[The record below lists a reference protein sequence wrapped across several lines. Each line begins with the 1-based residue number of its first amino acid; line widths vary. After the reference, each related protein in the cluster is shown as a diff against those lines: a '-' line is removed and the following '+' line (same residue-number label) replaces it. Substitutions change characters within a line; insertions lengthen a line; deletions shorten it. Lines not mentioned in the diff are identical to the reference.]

1 MTPVPVILVIADI
14 SGYTRYL
21 MANAKDLAHSQAII
35 SDLIETVLREVEPPL
50 AVAKFEGDAVFFS
63 GRKTTTDP
71 LPREQRRALGQRLV
85 RFLDAFRQRVHELEQ
100 ATLCRCSACRHIG
113 GLKLK
118 LIVHSGEA
126 LFHRID
132 GHEELAGPDVIIVHR
147 LLKNSV
153 AASEYI
159 LLTEPAAGDVEL
171 PHPLQLR
178 SAEEHVAD
186 IGVLRM
192 WVCDDTGQEHD
203 WKRAHDEPLRE
214 LEHGLA
220 VRSAHKGLAVAG
232 CTPALDA
239 HTSPLGLSPKQQ
251 PASFLARCARA
262 ARWHARLWFS
272 PRWADRARRAPGQN
286 ALAAFSVLA
295 APLFLPAGLVL
306 LALRFVARE
315 LRPRHTSPA
324 SVAAWSGSPPPRDA

>member
-1 MTPVPVILVIADI
+1 MRPGLDPAPPALGISLEASPSPTPECDTCPGHPGRRRHQRLHPLPH
-14 SGYTRYL
+14 GQRQ
-21 MANAKDLAHSQAII
+21 DLAHSQAII

-50 AVAKFEGDAVFFS
+50 AVAKLEGDAVFFS

-118 LIVHSGEA
+118 LIAHSGEA

-192 WVCDDTGQEHD
+192 G
-203 WKRAHDEPLRE
+203 
-214 LEHGLA
+214 
-220 VRSAHKGLAVAG
+220 VR
-232 CTPALDA
+232 
-239 HTSPLGLSPKQQ
+239 
-251 PASFLARCARA
+251 
-262 ARWHARLWFS
+262 
-272 PRWADRARRAPGQN
+272 
-286 ALAAFSVLA
+286 
-295 APLFLPAGLVL
+295 
-306 LALRFVARE
+306 
-315 LRPRHTSPA
+315 
-324 SVAAWSGSPPPRDA
+324 